1 MRSTL
6 KRTVAIVLSAGIMVA
21 FVGGC
26 SVKSAKET
34 KNNSLGIAVNETTV
48 EKTQNNMESVF
59 LDAKYVS
66 GDSIDAFIDNKAA
79 KEINII
85 NKSSKDD
92 TDINKISVER
102 DGDEYVCNGKT
113 YKYFYKITHSEGNE
127 TSHDYILGNV
137 ILDEKEYNNYIANS
151 TQGENAPLIVA
162 SNIEK

>member
-1 MRSTL
+1 MLYIVGCLFCLTVKINGTIQEWGHGSL
-6 KRTVAIVLSAGIMVA
+6 KTMKICYFLYLTKLKEKNTIEMVQ
-21 FVGGC
+21 
-26 SVKSAKET
+26 KER
-34 KNNSLGIAVNETTV
+34 
-48 EKTQNNMESVF
+48 
-59 LDAKYVS
+59 

-79 KEINII
+79 KEITII

-92 TDINKISVER
+92 TGINKISVER
-102 DGDEYVCNGKT
+102 YGDEYVCNGKT

-127 TSHDYILGNV
+127 ISQDYILGNV